1 MVLQSV
7 VYLFIFFSI
16 FELLMLKSGFIAVY

>member
-7 VYLFIFFSI
+7 VYLFILFSI